1 MTSSNQSR
9 PSNQDRVS
17 SALDLAE
24 TKTKASDTALMVELA
39 RVVAIPAKNSF
50 KGQLL
55 EPDSGS
61 SHSPITGN
69 PSTGSS
75 STGNQISSN
84 HLQSDLAF
92 GSQISKNFNKEEPA
106 NNVLWVETLVSS
118 SCSSCSAKAT
128 CGHSILG
135 RWFERKRQCIP
146 VMCRNGEAG
155 LLAVGQWVEVGVP
168 ENILLRASLLAY
180 LLPLFGL
187 LLGAVF
193 FAQFSI
199 FGQSG
204 GDTSAIVGAI
214 FGLLSG
220 VLCSRYASQR
230 LFTADRLPRL
240 IRSVAPPQN

>member
-1 MTSSNQSR
+1 
-9 PSNQDRVS
+9 
-17 SALDLAE
+17 
-24 TKTKASDTALMVELA
+24 MVELA
-39 RVVAIPAKNSF
+39 RVVAIPAKKASF
-50 KGQLL
+50 KNQLL
-55 EPDSGS
+55 ESDSRSPD
-61 SHSPITGN
+61 
-69 PSTGSS
+69 
-75 STGNQISSN
+75 NQISEN
-84 HLQSDLAF
+84 QWQNDQPF
-92 GSQISKNFNKEEPA
+92 DSQIFNSSNSNSPNKEEPA

-187 LLGAVF
+187 LLGAVI
-193 FAQFSI
+193 FAQFSL

-204 GDTSAIVGAI
+204 GDASAIVGAI

-240 IRSVAPPQN
+240 IRSVAAPQN

>member
-24 TKTKASDTALMVELA
+24 TKTKASDTGLMVELA

-61 SHSPITGN
+61 SHIPI
-69 PSTGSS
+69 TGSS

-92 GSQISKNFNKEEPA
+92 DSQISKNFNKEEPA

-199 FGQSG
+199 FGQTG

-240 IRSVAPPQN
+240 IRSVAAPQN